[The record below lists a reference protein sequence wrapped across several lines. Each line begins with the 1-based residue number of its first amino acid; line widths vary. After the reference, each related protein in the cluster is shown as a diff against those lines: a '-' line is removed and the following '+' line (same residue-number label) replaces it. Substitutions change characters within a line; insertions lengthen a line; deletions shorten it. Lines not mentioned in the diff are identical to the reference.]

1 MEGLDMKKH
10 YGPIVLGIIAL
21 TLAAPVSNATTVL
34 ADETAES
41 ENQNQD
47 SLTKMF
53 DVKTYDIES
62 KEVGSISVTHTF
74 KETGVAEDVELTLP
88 ANYFIVNPKNDT
100 ESTNDYHV
108 SFTLNENGTVTI
120 DSTKVNGKGQLP
132 IVDTTGDKSPENV
145 KNALDEFIPD
155 YDEFKSSVPIDSL
168 NGSTTTTKNIQK
180 FITETNEKLDNAE
193 IKSIKEI
200 NELKTQMNQLQQDYQ
215 NKILL
220 NDITVSVKSSNDT
233 TSTTTITD
241 VPTESGSSTSDID
254 ISKGSLTGLSG
265 TINISADG
273 KVTSNSDLTI
283 DSEKTTIKAAQ
294 SEVEAL
300 KSDLTIEKNS
310 HKFFLGPNKIL
321 EDAYETYAEKLDELT
336 NKVTLDKTSEEIKA
350 IRTDL
355 NNLKNEYTTNINMIK
370 NDGTGSI
377 STFSFLK
384 IKNGSITEIN
394 PPKGFI
400 TLNFDKNKK
409 IEKAFISDRDGN
421 QIKTNDKFTLW
432 AGDIEYGENGQVI
445 IPEDAITTTNSSS
458 SSNNSDTQN
467 HNNNK
472 PETEKP
478 TTKPTHTKSISNHQT
493 TFYALPNTIA
503 TLFDEN
509 GNALKNRALGGDS
522 SWHADKLMNLDGVNY
537 LRVATNEWAK
547 LADGLEVTPLNQNV
561 FTKNDARLYQANG
574 QKVTN
579 RALAKNTA
587 WRTDKSATI
596 NGQTMYRVATN
607 EWVSANDLI

>member
-1 MEGLDMKKH
+1 MKKH

-34 ADETAES
+34 AEGVTGSEGTTE
-41 ENQNQD
+41 ENQSQD
-47 SLTKMF
+47 PLTKTF

-74 KETGVAEDVELTLP
+74 KEVGVAEDVELTLP
-88 ANYFIVNPKNDT
+88 ANYFIVTPKNDA

-108 SFTLNENGTVTI
+108 PFTLDENGNVTI
-120 DSTKVNGKGQLP
+120 DSTKTNGQGQLP
-132 IVDTTGDKSPENV
+132 IVDTTGNKNPENV
-145 KNALDEFIPD
+145 KNALEKFTPK

-168 NGSTTTTKNIQK
+168 NGSTTTTKNIEN
-180 FITETNEKLDNAE
+180 FITETDEKIDNAE
-193 IKSIKEI
+193 IKSVSEI
-200 NELKTQMNQLQQDYQ
+200 NELITQMNQLQQDYQ

-220 NDITVSVKSSNDT
+220 NDITVSVKSS
-233 TSTTTITD
+233 TTTITD

-254 ISKGSLTGLSG
+254 VSKGNVPGLSG
-265 TINISADG
+265 SINISADG
-273 KVTSNSDLTI
+273 KVTPNGDLAI
-283 DSEKTTIKAAQ
+283 DSEKSTIKAAQ
-294 SEVEAL
+294 SEVESL
-300 KSDLTIEKNS
+300 KFDLTVEKNN
-310 HKFFLGPNKIL
+310 HKPFLGSNKIL
-321 EDAYETYAEKLDELT
+321 EDAYEIYAEKLDELT
-336 NKVTLDKTSEEIKA
+336 NKVTPDKTSEEIKA

-355 NNLKNEYTTNINMIK
+355 NNLKSEYTTNINMIK
-370 NDGTGSI
+370 SDGTGSI

-384 IKNGSITEIN
+384 IKNGSITTIN
-394 PPKGFI
+394 PPKGYI
-400 TLNFDKNKK
+400 TLNFDKNGK

-421 QIKTNDKFTLW
+421 QIKTNDKFKFW
-432 AGDIEYGENGQVI
+432 AGDIKYGENGQVI

-458 SSNNSDTQN
+458 SSNNSNTQN

-478 TTKPTHTKSISNHQT
+478 ATKPTHIKSISNHQT

-522 SWHADKLMNLDGVNY
+522 SWYADKLMNLDGVNY

-561 FTKNDARLYQANG
+561 FTKNDTRLYQANG

>member
-1 MEGLDMKKH
+1 MKKH

-34 ADETAES
+34 AEEVTEPDGTTES
-41 ENQNQD
+41 QSQD
-47 SLTKMF
+47 SLTKTF

-62 KEVGSISVTHTF
+62 KEVGSIPVTHTF
-74 KETGVAEDVELTLP
+74 KEVGVAEDVELSLP
-88 ANYFIVNPKNDT
+88 ANYFIVDPKNND
-100 ESTNDYHV
+100 ESTNDYNV
-108 SFTLNENGTVTI
+108 AFTLDENGNVTI
-120 DSTKVNGKGQLP
+120 DPTKINDQGQLP
-132 IVDTTGDKSPENV
+132 IVDTTGDKNPENV
-145 KNALDEFIPD
+145 KNALDNFTPK

-168 NGSTTTTKNIQK
+168 NGSTTTTKNIQN
-180 FITETNEKLDNAE
+180 FITETDKKIDNAE
-193 IKSIKEI
+193 VKSISEI
-200 NELKTQMNQLQQDYQ
+200 SELTTQMNQLQQDYQ

-220 NDITVSVKSSNDT
+220 NDITVSVKSSDDT

-241 VPTESGSSTSDID
+241 VPTESDSSTSNID
-254 ISKGSLTGLSG
+254 VSKGTVPGLSG
-265 TINISADG
+265 SINISADG
-273 KVTSNSDLTI
+273 KVTSNGDLTI
-283 DSEKTTIKAAQ
+283 DSEKSTIKAAQ
-294 SEVEAL
+294 SEIESL
-300 KSDLTIEKNS
+300 KNDIKIEKTSHSPFSNS
-310 HKFFLGPNKIL
+310 SKVLN
-321 EDAYETYAEKLDELT
+321 EAYKAYAEKLDGLT
-336 NKVTLDKTSEEIKA
+336 NSITSDKSSDEIKA
-350 IRTDL
+350 ARINFD
-355 NNLKNEYTTNINMIK
+355 NLKNEYTTNYQIIK
-370 NDGTGSI
+370 NDSTGSI
-377 STFSFLK
+377 DTFSFLK
-384 IKNGSITEIN
+384 VKNGSITDIV

-400 TLNFDKNKK
+400 TLNFDKNGK

-445 IPEDAITTTNSSS
+445 IPKDAITTTNSSS
-458 SSNNSDTQN
+458 SSNNSGTQN
-467 HNNNK
+467 HETNK
-472 PETEKP
+472 TEKP
-478 TTKPTHTKSISNHQT
+478 ATKPTHTKSISNHQT

-509 GNALKNRALGGDS
+509 GNELKNRALGGDS
-522 SWHADKLMNLDGVNY
+522 SWYADKLMNLDGVNY

-547 LADGLEVTPLNQNV
+547 LADGLEVTPLDQNV

>member
-1 MEGLDMKKH
+1 MT
-10 YGPIVLGIIAL
+10 P
-21 TLAAPVSNATTVL
+21 
-34 ADETAES
+34 
-41 ENQNQD
+41 
-47 SLTKMF
+47 
-53 DVKTYDIES
+53 
-62 KEVGSISVTHTF
+62 
-74 KETGVAEDVELTLP
+74 
-88 ANYFIVNPKNDT
+88 
-100 ESTNDYHV
+100 
-108 SFTLNENGTVTI
+108 
-120 DSTKVNGKGQLP
+120 
-132 IVDTTGDKSPENV
+132 
-145 KNALDEFIPD
+145 
-155 YDEFKSSVPIDSL
+155 
-168 NGSTTTTKNIQK
+168 
-180 FITETNEKLDNAE
+180 
-193 IKSIKEI
+193 
-200 NELKTQMNQLQQDYQ
+200 
-215 NKILL
+215 
-220 NDITVSVKSSNDT
+220 
-233 TSTTTITD
+233 
-241 VPTESGSSTSDID
+241 
-254 ISKGSLTGLSG
+254 
-265 TINISADG
+265 
-273 KVTSNSDLTI
+273 
-283 DSEKTTIKAAQ
+283 
-294 SEVEAL
+294 
-300 KSDLTIEKNS
+300 
-310 HKFFLGPNKIL
+310 
-321 EDAYETYAEKLDELT
+321 
-336 NKVTLDKTSEEIKA
+336 DKTSEEIKA

-370 NDGTGSI
+370 NDDTRSI

-400 TLNFDKNKK
+400 TLNFDKNGK

-467 HNNNK
+467 HNTNK

-509 GNALKNRALGGDS
+509 GNVLKNRALGGDS
-522 SWHADKLMNLDGVNY
+522 SWHADKLMKLDGVNY